1 MNPVGFPLCSLESS
15 ANNRAIEVP
24 GGMSFGGIMCKEP
37 VINTT
42 ALRSGHGI
50 VLVLHECDLM
60 DLVAVLDAGIKR
72 KKIQLAYY
80 AEREQKTAAEILE
93 EQIRTGK
100 EIYDILEPMVPVP
113 SKEQMADILKNIW
126 E

>member
-1 MNPVGFPLCSLESS
+1 
-15 ANNRAIEVP
+15 
-24 GGMSFGGIMCKEP
+24 MSKEP

-42 ALRSGHGI
+42 AIRYGHGI
-50 VLVLHECDLM
+50 VLSIHECDLL
-60 DLVAVLDAGIKR
+60 DLVAILDSGIKR

-113 SKEQMADILKNIW
+113 SKEQMAEIMKNIW